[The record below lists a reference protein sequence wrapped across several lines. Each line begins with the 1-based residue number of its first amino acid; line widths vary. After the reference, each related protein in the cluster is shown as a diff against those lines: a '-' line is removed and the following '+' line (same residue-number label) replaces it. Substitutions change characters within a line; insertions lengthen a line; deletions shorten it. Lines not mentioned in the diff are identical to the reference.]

1 MKKNMGNI
9 DKALR
14 VIVAL
19 LLGILYFANVVTGT
33 FGVIL
38 LIVAVVFLL
47 TSSISFCPLYAIL
60 GLNSG
65 KKK

>member
-1 MKKNMGNI
+1 MIKNMGNI
-9 DKALR
+9 DRTLR

-19 LLGILYFANVVTGT
+19 LLVILYFANVVTGT

>member
-1 MKKNMGNI
+1 MKKNLGNI
-9 DKALR
+9 DRALR
-14 VIVAL
+14 VTVAL
-19 LLGILYFANVVTGT
+19 LLGILYFSNVVTGT

-47 TSSISFCPLYAIL
+47 TSSISFCPLYTIL

>member
-9 DKALR
+9 DRVLR

-47 TSSISFCPLYAIL
+47 TSSISFCPLYTIL